1 MFSIRPQTNHLD
13 NLDSL
18 TADVMEAF
26 QAVTDTLNQPDPQTV
41 VAYVGDYTDNMLN
54 TVVKA
59 AHKNVVDEITMAFLV
74 NFLSPNL

>member
-26 QAVTDTLNQPDPQTV
+26 QAVTGTLNQPDLQTV
-41 VAYVGDYTDNMLN
+41 VAYVGDYTVNMLN
-54 TVVKA
+54 TVLKA
-59 AHKNVVDEITMAFLV
+59 AHKNVVD
-74 NFLSPNL
+74 